1 MRKFLGLA
9 IYIPVAIVLIAIAVA
24 TRGWVPLSI
33 DPFNAQNP
41 SLTVEAPL
49 FVLLFLTLIIGM
61 FLGSIAT
68 WLRQAPYRKMARQYR
83 SDHVAPVD
91 ATGKAVARPRA

>member
-1 MRKFLGLA
+1 MRKFVGLA
-9 IYIPVAIVLIAIAVA
+9 VYIPVAIILIAIAVA
-24 TRGWVPLSI
+24 NRGWVPLSI

-41 SLTVEAPL
+41 AWTVEAPL

-68 WLRQAPYRKMARQYR
+68 WMRQAPYRKMARQYR
-83 SDHVAPVD
+83 SDQVEPVD